1 MEQKQTFLG
10 SLKPVGKDGLKGR
23 LYLKDAKVEID
34 DKGREFIPLII
45 WKKKEPTEWGHTHS
59 LQYDSWKPE
68 NKEAEVKSVSKK
80 EQKEV
85 VNKLSKDDLPF

>member
-1 MEQKQTFLG
+1 MEQKTIYLG

-23 LYLKDAKVEID
+23 FYLNDVEIEVD
-34 DKGREFIPLII
+34 EKGRKFIPIVI
-45 WKKKEPTEWGHTHS
+45 WKKKEVSEWGHTHS

-68 NKEAEVKSVSKK
+68 HQEKNDVKKDKK
-80 EQKEV
+80 EI